1 MANPRTLIRAL
12 DKHWDIIEQLV
23 LTAGKQL
30 TWEADTLL
38 PLIQQTYIEESPVQH
53 QERLQQLVNADI
65 LVELPRSSVVELNSV
80 VRDFAGKLLHE
91 HQLGLSDI
99 IKVRI
104 TDIKNA
110 LEALHLAMRTQDM
123 AALQRGIS
131 SIDQQLRH
139 ITEQLQQDAHAI
151 ADIAERAK
159 TADNQLPLAR
169 RYQEVLDT
177 YDRYIEPMTDLM
189 DTGAGG
195 TFYPLLEQTEAVL
208 AALSEQLAIQG
219 ALISHQRSLQLLN
232 FRIKDLRRVG
242 RETLKYCT
250 NTLMPL
256 REEIRRHNQLST
268 AVAKLLGDVR
278 KRGLKLTFANSELP
292 LWRKEQTKRIT
303 VDSSLL
309 TFMAH
314 ARGYTPK
321 SVEFP
326 DIVDDGKTERPELL
340 DEKAI
345 EQHTL
350 NSLPIDDLMRWL
362 VENYAQYQDATLI
375 KLYHRLIRL
384 PSIQAVNHPQE
395 TRHELKHLAI
405 QLYSHRLT
413 AHEPRP

>member
-23 LTAGKQL
+23 LTAREQL
-30 TWEADTLL
+30 TWEVDTLL
-38 PLIQQTYIEESPVQH
+38 PLLQQTYIEESPAQH

-65 LVELPRSSVVELNSV
+65 LIELPRSSVVELNSA
-80 VRDFAGKLLHE
+80 VRDFASQLLHE

-104 TDIKNA
+104 TEIKTA
-110 LEALHLAMRTQDM
+110 LDTLHLAMRTQDM
-123 AALQRGIS
+123 AALQRGVN

-195 TFYPLLEQTEAVL
+195 RFYPLLEQTEAVL
-208 AALSEQLAIQG
+208 DALSEQLAIQG

-232 FRIKDLRRVG
+232 FRVKDLRRVG

-268 AVAKLLGDVR
+268 AVAKLLGDLR
-278 KRGLKLTFANSELP
+278 KRGLKRTFANSELP
-292 LWRKEQTKRIT
+292 RTI
-303 VDSSLL
+303 
-309 TFMAH
+309 
-314 ARGYTPK
+314 PC
-321 SVEFP
+321 
-326 DIVDDGKTERPELL
+326 I
-340 DEKAI
+340 I
-345 EQHTL
+345 
-350 NSLPIDDLMRWL
+350 
-362 VENYAQYQDATLI
+362 
-375 KLYHRLIRL
+375 
-384 PSIQAVNHPQE
+384 
-395 TRHELKHLAI
+395 
-405 QLYSHRLT
+405 
-413 AHEPRP
+413 

>member
-1 MANPRTLIRAL
+1 MINPRTLIRAL

-23 LTAGKQL
+23 LTAREQL
-30 TWEADTLL
+30 TWESETLL
-38 PLIQQTYIEESPVQH
+38 PLLQQTYIQDSLAQH
-53 QERLQQLVNADI
+53 QERLQQMVNADI
-65 LVELPRSSVVELNSV
+65 LVELPRSSVVELNNM
-80 VRDFAGKLLHE
+80 VRDFASQLLHE

-99 IKVRI
+99 VKIRIAEIK
-104 TDIKNA
+104 TA
-110 LEALHLAMRTQDM
+110 LETLHSAMRNQDM
-123 AALQRGIS
+123 AALQRGVS

-169 RYQEVLDT
+169 RYQEVLET

-195 TFYPLLEQTEAVL
+195 TFYPLLEQTEGVL
-208 AALSEQLAIQG
+208 DVLSEQLAIQG

-232 FRIKDLRRVG
+232 FRVKDLRRVG

-256 REEIRRHNQLST
+256 REEVRRHNQLST
-268 AVAKLLGDVR
+268 AVAKLLSDVR
-278 KRGLKLTFANSELP
+278 KRGLKRTFANSKLP
-292 LWRKEQTKRIT
+292 QWRKEQTKRIT

-309 TFMAH
+309 TFMAQ

-321 SVEFP
+321 SVVFP
-326 DIVDDGKTERPELL
+326 DIVDDGKAERPELL

-362 VENYAQYQDATLI
+362 VENYGQYQDATLI

-384 PSIQAVNHPQE
+384 PSIQAVNQHQE

-413 AHEPRP
+413 AHEHRP